1 MATPTAETLQAYW
14 DWFYQQNREEI
25 EKQVVDA
32 VISGQSFVKMTE
44 DGFRGRDYW
53 WIWRSSHA

>member
-1 MATPTAETLQAYW
+1 MATPTAEALQAYW
-14 DWFYQQNREEI
+14 DQQNREEI

-32 VISGQSFVKMTE
+32 VIFGRSFVEMTE